1 MHGSARFRHTWDL
14 ACKYGSVSVARV
26 QILRW
31 QDVPSVVKAFDDDG
45 TSVSAQLPDWFQ
57 QEIDRRAMEQ
67 DLIGSDAYLE
77 QWAWTEPEERDGSAA
92 EVLDAVVAELEA
104 QRG

>member
-1 MHGSARFRHTWDL
+1 MTRFQVL
-14 ACKYGSVSVARV
+14 Y
-26 QILRW
+26 W
-31 QDVPSVVKAFDDDG
+31 QDVPSLVRVLAADG
-45 TSVSAQLPDWFQ
+45 SHVSHQLPDWFQ

-67 DLIGSDAYLE
+67 GLIGSDAYLE
-77 QWAWTEPEERDGSAA
+77 QWAWSEAEERDGSAA